1 MGLPVFQH
9 MPRLPCLGS
18 PVSDEW
24 DLNDLIGRVEEEA
37 AIMLVVNMYYS
48 PPIAFF
54 VWGFLQ
60 KHIYPEYG
68 RII

>member
-54 VWGFLQ
+54 V
-60 KHIYPEYG
+60 
-68 RII
+68 